1 MLKGEI
7 IMSVSKEDVLHI
19 ANLSKL
25 YVSDEKLEKYTR
37 DLSNVVDLANSL
49 SEVDIDNVK
58 VTNHILDIKNVF
70 RKDEVEP
77 SYKREE
83 ILKNA
88 PDSQGGCVSVPK
100 VVE

>member
-1 MLKGEI
+1 
-7 IMSVSKEDVLHI
+7 MSVSNENVLHI

-25 YVSDEKLEKYTR
+25 YISDDKLEKYTK

-49 SEVDIDNVK
+49 EKVDVNGVNP
-58 VTNHILDIKNVF
+58 TNHILDIKNVF
-70 RKDEVEP
+70 RKDAVEF
-77 SYKREE
+77 SCKRDD

-88 PDSQGGCVSVPK
+88 PDAQGGCVSVPK

>member
-1 MLKGEI
+1 
-7 IMSVSKEDVLHI
+7 MSVSKEDVLHI

-25 YVSDEKLEKYTR
+25 YVTEEKLEKYTK

-49 SEVDIDNVK
+49 EEVNVEG
-58 VTNHILDIKNVF
+58 VRPTNHILDIKNVF
-70 RKDEVEP
+70 RKDEVEN
-77 SYKREE
+77 SYKRED

-88 PDSQGGCVSVPK
+88 PDAQGGCVSVPK

>member
-1 MLKGEI
+1 
-7 IMSVSKEDVLHI
+7 MSVSNEDVLHI

-25 YVSDEKLEKYTR
+25 YVSDDKLEKYTK

-49 SEVDIDNVK
+49 SEVNIENVK
-58 VTNHILDIKNVF
+58 PTNHILDIKNVF
-70 RKDEVEP
+70 RKDEMSQ
-77 SYKREE
+77 SYNRED

-88 PDSQGGCVSVPK
+88 PEAQGGCVSVPK

>member
-1 MLKGEI
+1 
-7 IMSVSKEDVLHI
+7 MSVSKEEVLHI

-25 YVSDEKLEKYTR
+25 YVSEEKLEKYTK

-49 SEVDIDNVK
+49 EKVNVEG
-58 VTNHILDIKNVF
+58 VEPTNHILDIKNVF
-70 RKDEVEP
+70 RKDEVE
-77 SYKREE
+77 SSCSREE

-88 PDSQGGCVSVPK
+88 PEAQGGCVSVPK

>member
-1 MLKGEI
+1 
-7 IMSVSKEDVLHI
+7 MSVSKEDVLHI

-25 YVSDEKLEKYTR
+25 YISGDKLEKYTK

-49 SEVDIDNVK
+49 EK
-58 VTNHILDIKNVF
+58 VNIEGVNPTNHILDIKNVF
-70 RKDEVEP
+70 RKDKMED
-77 SYKREE
+77 SFNRED

-88 PDSQGGCVSVPK
+88 PDAQGGCVSVPK